1 MSSAENQQQQPI
13 EGQQNEVQSVVN
25 NVPAQSASLYVGEL
39 DPTVTEAMLFEIFNM
54 IGPVASIRVC
64 RDAVT
69 RRSLGYAYVNYLNIQ
84 DGERALE
91 QLNYSL
97 IKNRACRIMWSQRDP
112 ALRKTGQ
119 GNIFIKNLDEAI
131 DNKVNHYCLNFRYY
145 FAYLSFLFQALHDTF
160 AAFGNVLSC
169 KVATDE
175 HGNSRGYGFVH
186 YESGESA
193 NAAIQHVNGMLLND
207 KKVYVGHHI
216 SKKVNKFLF

>member
-131 DNKVNHYCLNFRYY
+131 DNKVSYYCLNFCYY
-145 FAYLSFLFQALHDTF
+145 FAYLDSFLGA
-160 AAFGNVLSC
+160 S
-169 KVATDE
+169 
-175 HGNSRGYGFVH
+175 
-186 YESGESA
+186 
-193 NAAIQHVNGMLLND
+193 
-207 KKVYVGHHI
+207 
-216 SKKVNKFLF
+216 

>member
-1 MSSAENQQQQPI
+1 MSSPSIIQP
-13 EGQQNEVQSVVN
+13 EVLPQVVSEVPSAPAPYNAPPQSSVVSA
-25 NVPAQSASLYVGEL
+25 PSASLYVGEL

-69 RRSLGYAYVNYLNIQ
+69 RRSLGYAYVNYLNAA

-119 GNIFIKNLDEAI
+119 GNIFIKNLDEQI
-131 DNKVNHYCLNFRYY
+131 DNKV
-145 FAYLSFLFQALHDTF
+145 
-160 AAFGNVLSC
+160 
-169 KVATDE
+169 
-175 HGNSRGYGFVH
+175 
-186 YESGESA
+186 
-193 NAAIQHVNGMLLND
+193 
-207 KKVYVGHHI
+207 
-216 SKKVNKFLF
+216 